1 MDYFAEI
8 KKLRPDQD
16 VFIFFDKGF
25 YNLIFDKIIVKTV
38 TSMELL
44 SDYLYELLKIDIAR
58 IFNYSVKSI
67 QIFNKPPGV
76 SELVLKDKV
85 VYTLPNTKYHSA
97 YDSTL
102 HLMISYLE
110 SLDHAMIFSN
120 YANLD
125 EHVIIEKLR
134 DYMFNH
140 RFYKGRIVFK
150 ENGIVYDMSLD
161 KIAKGILNDKEV
173 IFNQMDGLKYQ
184 FIEGKM
190 QRYIEEKKFDPKK
203 PFSVYDKI
211 LEFKSTDRQVITL
224 NNAMFS
230 WIENGICVYSSSFE
244 NNYVLTV
251 STTLHEEQTP
261 GPEIRYIVLDG
272 KFHDVE
278 KLRYLFYP
286 SSTSEMKLFEDYP
299 NKFDMIIDEHGNA
312 STKFGLINLKE
323 VNQIQSFPIFEFTDS
338 HTGKFY
344 NLRFGEECRWK
355 SISDKSVTNF
365 LNGITDTT
373 NNEDKNNKD
382 IYHYLTVKFVKHQV
396 VEYFNKHFDKVQY
409 IVFPDGT
416 YASIFAFYKKVEGM
430 KFIDSLNNC
439 EMRITSD
446 SVNSVRK
453 STYLMCNRTF
463 NFTNDNIRNNLV
475 REGVDYLVSE
485 SRDVYYLENEF
496 IVCKH
501 LEPGFEF
508 VDSETNMI
516 YVVCKSGVHIK
527 MNDKEPIFYYG
538 NFNEENETL
547 IQSVVF
553 GQVVNSSGIFY
564 LLKNSYVISS
574 YKLTDGTEF
583 IDDMTTQTMKVT
595 EKGVVIIHYTTN
607 FNEKSRGWLKN
618 QHASNQEKGDVT
630 EMKTTTTTS
639 DIKEKETLQMFVIK
653 LNKLEEKLDYLINK
667 NK

>member
-8 KKLRPDQD
+8 KKLRPRQD
-16 VFIFFDKGF
+16 VFIFFDKGH

-38 TSMELL
+38 TDLSSL
-44 SDYLYELLKIDIAR
+44 SDYLYELLKNDIAR
-58 IFNYSVKSI
+58 IHNYSAKSI
-67 QIFNKPPGV
+67 QIINECPGTLKL
-76 SELVLKDKV
+76 ELKGKV
-85 VYTLPNTKYHSA
+85 VYTLPNTTDKKYHSA

-110 SLDHAMIFSN
+110 SLDHTMIFSN

-125 EHVIIEKLR
+125 EHVIVEKLR

-190 QRYIEEKKFDPKK
+190 QQYIEEKKFDPKK

-224 NNAMFS
+224 KNAMFS

-251 STTLHEEQTP
+251 PTTLPFNSNFNVP

-272 KFHDVE
+272 KFHNVE
-278 KLRYLFYP
+278 KLRYLFC
-286 SSTSEMKLFEDYP
+286 SLSTSDLKQFENYP
-299 NKFDMIIDEHGNA
+299 DKFDMIVDEHGNS
-312 STKFGLINLKE
+312 STKYGIVNINKCE
-323 VNQIQSFPIFEFTDS
+323 KFDFVDS
-338 HTGKFY
+338 HTGRFCDLK
-344 NLRFGEECRWK
+344 FGEKCSYK
-355 SISDKSVTNF
+355 YILDQTLNNF
-365 LNGITDTT
+365 LNGI
-373 NNEDKNNKD
+373 EDKKDTIDNNK
-382 IYHYLTVKFVKHQV
+382 YVYRYLTSKLTRNEII
-396 VEYFNKHFDKVQY
+396 EYFNKHFDKVQY
-409 IVFPDGT
+409 LVFPDGT
-416 YASIFAFYKKVEGM
+416 YTSMFGFCEKVEGM
-430 KFIDSLNNC
+430 KFIDSLTNC
-439 EMRITSD
+439 EMQIEYS
-446 SVNSVRK
+446 SVRK
-453 STYLMCNRTF
+453 STYLMCNSTF
-463 NFTNDNIRNNLV
+463 NFTDDNIRKNL
-475 REGVDYLVSE
+475 RKEGVDYLVCQ
-485 SRDVYYLENEF
+485 SREAYYMNSNTCVYRKY
-496 IVCKH
+496 

-508 VDSETNMI
+508 VDSETNVI
-516 YVVCKSGVHIK
+516 YVVFKSGVHIK
-527 MNDKEPIFYYG
+527 IDHTQPIFYYT

-547 IQSVVF
+547 IQSTVF
-553 GQVVNSSGIFY
+553 GQIVNSSGIFY
-564 LLKNSYVISS
+564 LLKNSHVISS